1 MSGYSPQP
9 NLVAEENMHRFPRR
23 FWLLLVLTGI
33 GTGLGASALMGIL
46 RAVQHAAWSYRH
58 GNFLAAVERT
68 GSEHR
73 VVVLLIGGLV
83 GAAGLLLRHLVVR
96 GHGGE
101 VSETIWFKE
110 GKFPF
115 LRTSTSAVLSI
126 VIVGLGASVGR
137 EGAPKQVGA
146 AIASQLAEWFS
157 LNPAQRRLLA
167 ACGAGAGMAAVY
179 NVPVGGALFAME
191 VLLGTLAL
199 PLVIPALLT
208 SFIATAVSWLFL
220 PNHAT
225 YSLPSLHTSTSQIL
239 WALAFA
245 PLAGLASVVYV
256 RTIVWADRNKP
267 RGWLR
272 IVLPPIVFTA
282 LGVAA
287 IWFPQLLGNG
297 KDTAQL
303 AFLNQIDIRLLFVL
317 MALKVAA
324 TSGCLRSG
332 VPGGLF
338 TPTVTVGALLG
349 GGCGQVWTHFGFP
362 AAGGSFA
369 VIGAGAVLAAAT
381 QGPVSAIVLIL
392 ELTYRINGIMIPLII
407 GVCGATIVAGWLE
420 PKSIYSAGLH
430 FGRASAEALAPAVPT
445 AFDDLIRR
453 DCDVVSASAHYS
465 VVLKKLLSSRSSSVF
480 VVDENGK
487 LTGQIGT
494 QQALAANR
502 EGPLDTMTAA
512 DLLIPVHAVSASAA
526 RRDALQQT
534 ARELE
539 PPVTDAQN
547 RLIGVL
553 ANAAGGEIRRATAI
567 GSSPS
572 FGP

>member
-1 MSGYSPQP
+1 MQSVSPQP
-9 NLVAEENMHRFPRR
+9 NLVAEENMHGFPWR

-46 RAVQHAAWSYRH
+46 RAVQHAAWFYRH
-58 GNFLAAVERT
+58 GDFFSAVERT
-68 GSEHR
+68 GSGHR
-73 VVVLLIGGLV
+73 VAVLAIGGLV
-83 GAAGLLLRHLVVR
+83 GAGGLLVRHFVVR

-101 VSETIWFKE
+101 VSSTIWFKK

-115 LRTSTSAVLSI
+115 LRTCTSAVLSI

-199 PLVIPALLT
+199 PLVIPALAT

-220 PNHAT
+220 PNHPT
-225 YSLPSLHTSTSQIL
+225 YTVPSLHASLPQIL

-245 PLAGLASVVYV
+245 PLAGLASVAYV

-267 RGWLR
+267 QGWLR
-272 IVLPPIVFTA
+272 IVLPLTVFTA

-349 GGCGQVWTHFGFP
+349 GGCGRLWTLLGFP

-369 VIGAGAVLAAAT
+369 IVGAGAVLAAAT

-392 ELTYRINGIMIPLII
+392 ELTYRIDGIMIPLII

-420 PKSIYSAGLH
+420 PKSIYSAGVH
-430 FGRASAEALAPAVPT
+430 FGRASASDLAPAVPT
-445 AFDDLIRR
+445 AFDDLLRR
-453 DCDVVSASAHYS
+453 DRDMVSAAAHYS
-465 VVLKKLLSSRSSSVF
+465 AVLKTLLASRASSVF
-480 VVDENGK
+480 VLDENGK
-487 LTGQIGT
+487 LSGQIRARD
-494 QQALAANR
+494 ALAANR
-502 EGPLDTMTAA
+502 EGPLDTTTASDLVTAVTPVCA
-512 DLLIPVHAVSASAA
+512 DAPRPQV
-526 RRDALQQT
+526 LQQLIQAT
-534 ARELE
+534 DPL
-539 PPVTDAQN
+539 PVIDDQC
-547 RLIGVL
+547 RLIGIL
-553 ANAAGGEIRRATAI
+553 EPE
-567 GSSPS
+567 PS
-572 FGP
+572 AMEKG